1 MNSAW
6 KNQAFASEAGLS
18 AANTGAHHCVGGS
31 SRQSRGAVRKDD
43 RNWGRNLRCS
53 LTSVGHTTH
62 FGCIYY
68 IMYIYISLSLTNYLR
83 YGLGILDQNLDNML
97 ETLGFDL
104 TFEGFLRPNN
114 LFLGAV
120 LGVELQKHGDA
131 LSCHAGQMGPGQH
144 LAATSHLITMK
155 FHSIHLHVP
164 PRWLNHPASVERWMG
179 RLRPSSCSL
188 GRSHFGHLGHLGHST
203 ELGFTRWML
212 KIRMNQTNLS
222 IKIYPSIDLSIYPSI
237 YLPIYLSYLI

>member
-1 MNSAW
+1 M
-6 KNQAFASEAGLS
+6 
-18 AANTGAHHCVGGS
+18 
-31 SRQSRGAVRKDD
+31 RRKDD

-53 LTSVGHTTH
+53 YISWSYHT
-62 FGCIYY
+62 FCVCIFFFV
-68 IMYIYISLSLTNYLR
+68 YISLSLTNYLR
-83 YGLGILDQNLDNML
+83 YGLGILDQNLDKML

-104 TFEGFLRPNN
+104 AFEGFLRPNN
-114 LFLGAV
+114 LFWGAA
-120 LGVELQKHGDA
+120 LRVELQKHGDA

-188 GRSHFGHLGHLGHST
+188 GRSHLGHLGHST

-212 KIRMNQTNLS
+212 KIRMTQTNLS
-222 IKIYPSIDLSIYPSI
+222 IKIYPPIHPPIHPSIYPSI
-237 YLPIYLSYLI
+237 YLSFFLSISIYIYLSFFLSFLPSFLPSLPVYV